1 MQQSPLVSLR
11 SVPSDVTDPPIL
23 PSFYLPPQILPE
35 PPFLPRPILS
45 IPKAD
50 IPAYRPLTMPP
61 DELRPPVGVAKE
73 GEEEETDKPKETSA
87 PEVKK
92 ITVPWTDVEIPV
104 PKEEIVVTA
113 ATTAAVS
120 VVATLT
126 ATSMFNYLV
135 KIFKPVFMQA
145 VKRIQKKFG
154 KDGKPTEEERPS
166 EAEGRDG

>member
-1 MQQSPLVSLR
+1 M
-11 SVPSDVTDPPIL
+11 TEPPIL
-23 PSFYLPPQILPE
+23 PSFNLPPQILPE

-50 IPAYRPLTMPP
+50 IPSYKPLTMPP

-154 KDGKPTEEERPS
+154 KDGATTAEERPS